1 MKINR
6 RTFLQG
12 VGASSVFA
20 SLAGLMPGTASAAVS
35 NAKDSLLNKREG
47 KIVYHSCLRNCAD
60 RCLLKCHVQNGRMTY
75 VSGAAEQRKT
85 GTAPCVKGHTYVQYT
100 YGSDRIL
107 HPMARVGKKGEGK
120 WRRITWDEAYK
131 TISTRLKKI
140 IDEDGSD
147 AILPYSYSGNY
158 GTIGMYGSGDRFF
171 NKLNSRKLDRNV
183 CIHAGLHGVESA
195 IGTAMGPDPE
205 EVLNSDCYIS
215 YGWNEPATNVHFIKY
230 INQARDNGTKLIVV
244 NPVRT
249 AIASQADLF
258 VQIKPGTDVHF
269 CAGVMKY
276 LIEHNMHDI
285 DFINKST
292 MGWNDLQ
299 QQLNEVTYD
308 DVVKVTGVPMETI
321 VKFCEMYGNAKL
333 AMMRLGHGLQRNING
348 GRICRAVSL
357 MQAVVGQYGK
367 LGNGLVYD
375 NGQALIG
382 GNCNLVKGKHLR
394 TDPSVGHVNITEFA
408 KALDPKK
415 PTAYNKPSKPVK
427 AVICYNGNPAAMAP
441 DADAVLKHLK
451 RDDLFLVGFDFNMHD
466 SMDVC
471 DIILPSSTQFEA
483 DDVIGSYGF
492 QYVQVCEKVI
502 EPLGESKDNWTFF
515 RELAKH
521 MGFTDPEFDDTNED
535 MIRQFLQT
543 DDPIYEGIT
552 YERLMKEKSIKVNV
566 GTYFADGKFP
576 TPSGKVE
583 FHSEYMKE
591 EGFHPVLDFGLPE
604 AEMIKSEQKLP
615 FRMVS
620 PAIAQRMNCEFFNV
634 EYIRNF
640 PAYMV
645 TINPQDAKEL
655 GIENND
661 QVRLSNFR
669 GEAIF
674 TAVLTSQVDRG
685 VVMTVKNNLRRFNPN
700 GSNTCTNILT
710 TDTLT
715 DLGGCSAYHSTNVAL
730 EKA

>member
-1 MKINR
+1 MKMNR

-12 VGASSVFA
+12 VGASSVVG
-20 SLAGLMPGTASAAVS
+20 SLSGLMPGIASAGERGGAPD
-35 NAKDSLLNKREG
+35 KLLKREG
-47 KIVYHSCLRNCAD
+47 EIIYHSCLRNCAD

-75 VSGAAEQRKT
+75 VAGAEEQRKT
-85 GTAPCVKGHTYVQYT
+85 GTAPCIKGHTYVQYT
-100 YGSDRIL
+100 YAPDRIL
-107 HPMARVGKKGEGK
+107 HPMARVGAKGEGK
-120 WRRITWDEAYK
+120 WRRISWDEAYK
-131 TISTRLKKI
+131 TISDRLKKI
-140 IDEDGSD
+140 IAEDGSD

-158 GTIGMYGSGDRFF
+158 GTIGMYGAGERFF
-171 NKLNSRKLDRNV
+171 NKLNSRILDRNV

-205 EVLNSDCYIS
+205 QVIHADCYIS

-230 INQARDNGTKLIVV
+230 INQARDKGTKLVVV

-249 AIASQADLF
+249 AMASQADLF

-276 LIEHNMHDI
+276 LIDNNLHDME
-285 DFINKST
+285 FIEKNVL
-292 MGWNDLQ
+292 GWEDLQ
-299 QQLNEVTYD
+299 EQLKEITLDEV
-308 DVVKVTGVPMETI
+308 VRVTGVPLDTLK
-321 VKFCEMYGNAKL
+321 KFAHMYADSKRV
-333 AMMRLGHGLQRNING
+333 MMRLGHGLQRNING
-348 GRICRAVSL
+348 GRICRAIAI
-357 MQAVVGQYGK
+357 MQAVAGQYGK

-382 GNCNLVKGKHLR
+382 GNCSLVKGKHLR
-394 TDPSVGHVNITEFA
+394 TDPNATHVNITEIA
-408 KALDPKK
+408 KALDPVN
-415 PTAYNKPSKPVK
+415 PTAYGKPSNLVK
-427 AVICYNGNPAAMAP
+427 ACIFYNGNPAAMAP
-441 DADAVLKHLK
+441 DADAVLRHLK
-451 RDDLFLVGFDFNMHD
+451 REDLFLVGFDFNMHD

-502 EPLGESKDNWTFF
+502 DTLGESKDNWTFF

-521 MGFTDPEFDDTNED
+521 MGFTDPEFDDTNHD

-543 DDPIYEGIT
+543 DDPFFEGIT
-552 YERLMKEKSIKVNV
+552 YERLMKEKSIKIDV
-566 GTYFADGKFP
+566 GIYFDDGKYP
-576 TPSGKVE
+576 TASGKIE
-583 FHSEYMKE
+583 FHSEMLKE
-591 EGFHPVLDFGLPE
+591 EGYHPVLDFGLPE
-604 AEMIKSEQKLP
+604 DEMIASEKALP

-620 PAIAQRMNCEFFNV
+620 PAIAHRMNCEFYNV
-634 EYIRNF
+634 EYVRNY

-645 TINPQDAKEL
+645 TINPEDAAKL
-655 GIENND
+655 NIKNGD
-661 QVRLSNFR
+661 KVRLSNFR
-669 GEAIF
+669 GEAF
-674 TAVLTSQVDRG
+674 LTASVSTQVNPG
-685 VVMTVKNNLRRFNPN
+685 IVMTVKNNLRRFNPN